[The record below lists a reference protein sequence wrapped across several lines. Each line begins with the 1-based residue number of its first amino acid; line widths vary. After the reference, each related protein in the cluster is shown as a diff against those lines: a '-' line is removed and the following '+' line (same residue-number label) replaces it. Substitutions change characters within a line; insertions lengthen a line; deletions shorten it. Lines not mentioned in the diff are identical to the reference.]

1 MSIALGVELVV
12 GLVLLFAGGAWFFSE
27 LEGLGNRQ
35 RRFQSV
41 FLDFL
46 LLGAPLGILALV
58 VAGAG
63 GYLLWNGITGG
74 RLLLDAAAVRPWIPD
89 HFN

>member
-1 MSIALGVELVV
+1 MVIGV
-12 GLVLLFAGGAWFFSE
+12 GLLFAGGAWFFSE

-46 LLGAPLGILALV
+46 LLGAPLGMLALL
-58 VAGAG
+58 VAAAG
-63 GYLLWNGITGG
+63 GYIVWNGLSGG
-74 RLLLDAAAVRPWIPD
+74 PLLLDADAVRPWIPD
-89 HFN
+89 HF